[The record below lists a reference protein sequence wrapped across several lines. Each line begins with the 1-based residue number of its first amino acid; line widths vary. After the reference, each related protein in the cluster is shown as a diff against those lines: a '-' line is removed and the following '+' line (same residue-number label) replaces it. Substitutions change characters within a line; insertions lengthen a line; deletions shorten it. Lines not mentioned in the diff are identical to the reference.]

1 VPVCP
6 ETDLAYDRAG
16 PTERPA
22 GRLPILL
29 LHAGIADRRMW
40 DPIWPVLTASYDVL
54 RVDLRGFGEST
65 VRPQGSWSPRA
76 DVLATLDS
84 LGVQRAHVVGCSF
97 GAGVAVELALERP
110 SAVASLVLAAPG
122 GALLTERTDEL
133 TAFFGAEGSAI
144 EAGDLDAA
152 TEANVV
158 AWVDGPHRG
167 PDEVSPAVR
176 DAVRTMQRRA
186 FEVTAGWP
194 DAVWEEDEVALDP
207 EAPARLDE
215 IAVPTL
221 VISGELD
228 IDSIRMAADHLLAGV
243 AGARGVVW
251 PDVAHVPS
259 MERPDDFAAEVLD
272 WVARAE

>member
-1 VPVCP
+1 MLSY
-6 ETDLAYDRAG
+6 ERSG
-16 PTERPA
+16 PNGSTP
-22 GRLPILL
+22 LLL

-40 DPIWPVLTASYDVL
+40 DPIWPTLTATRDVV

-65 VRPQGSWSPRA
+65 EPPTGSWSPRA
-76 DVLATLDS
+76 DVLSTLDA
-84 LGVQRAHVVGCSF
+84 LGVERAHVVGCSF

-110 SAVASLVLAAPG
+110 AAVASLVLAAPG
-122 GALLTERTDEL
+122 GSLITERTEEL
-133 TAFFGAEGSAI
+133 AAFWELEGKAV

-152 TEANVV
+152 AEANVV

-167 PDEVSPAVR
+167 PDVVPASVR

-186 FEVTAGWP
+186 FELTVDWP
-194 DAVWEEDEVALDP
+194 DEVWEAEEELTP
-207 EAPARLDE
+207 EPPGRLDE

-228 IDSIRMAADHLLAGV
+228 IDAIRLTADHLLAGV
-243 AGARGVVW
+243 SDVRAVVW

-259 MERPDDFAAEVLD
+259 MERPDDFAAQVLD
-272 WVARAE
+272 WVARAED